1 MDEYNYL
8 GEKFIETKAN
18 NVLYFSFIVLNII
31 LIIVLTILLFIYK
44 AEPNV
49 FINQRDLSYVYLISL
64 MILCAIALF
73 FSIFSIER
81 KIEIYSNGFTVVS
94 LFRKKIILY
103 DNIKSYKLK
112 YIPFSYWFN
121 LKIYLK
127 DKTKLSLHE
136 ANYDDLKILLYK
148 IVDRVI

>member
-1 MDEYNYL
+1 MDKYKYL
-8 GEKFIETKAN
+8 GKKFIETKAN
-18 NVLYFSFIVLNII
+18 NFLYFSLIVLNII
-31 LIIVLTILLFIYK
+31 LMVVLTVLLLIYTLV
-44 AEPNV
+44 PNV
-49 FINQRDLSYVYLISL
+49 FINQRGLSYGYLIAL
-64 MILCAIALF
+64 MILCALALV

-81 KIEIYSNGFTVVS
+81 KIEIYSNGFTIVS
-94 LFRKKIILY
+94 FFRKKIILY

-112 YIPFSYWFN
+112 YVPFSYWFI

-136 ANYDDLKILLYK
+136 ANYDDLKILFYK